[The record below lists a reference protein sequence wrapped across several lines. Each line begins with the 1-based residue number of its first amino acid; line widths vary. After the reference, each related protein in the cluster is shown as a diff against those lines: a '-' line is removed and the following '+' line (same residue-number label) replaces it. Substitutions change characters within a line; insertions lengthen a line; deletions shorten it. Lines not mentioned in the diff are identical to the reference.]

1 MLLIIGDNDTG
12 PQMFEII
19 DDGSDSGEDEGVP
32 AQQSVTKKKII
43 PPWRQENV
51 TAPVSRFVYS

>member
-19 DDGSDSGEDEGVP
+19 DDGSDSGEDEGMP
-32 AQQSVTKKKII
+32 TQQSVTKKKII
-43 PPWRQENV
+43 PPWRKENV